1 MRLGLV
7 LVLSTGCYDP
17 ILGQPVGGD
26 TEVVT
31 GFPSDVEAVFSTSC
45 AGSGC
50 HWGGSIAPKLSDGYD
65 AVVGV
70 ASSAGPEYIAAGD
83 ASASYLLAKING
95 TQADL
100 GGGGSQM
107 PLGTPLSE
115 ADIATITAWVDAGAA
130 REE

>member
-31 GFPSDVEAVFSTSC
+31 GFPGDVEAVFSASC

-50 HWGGSIAPKLSDGYD
+50 HWGGSMNPKLSEGYD

-70 ASSAGPEYIAAGD
+70 ASSAGPEYIVAGD
-83 ASASYLLAKING
+83 ASASYLVAKLKG
-95 TQADL
+95 THTDL
-100 GGGGSQM
+100 GGSGSQM
-107 PLGTPLSE
+107 PLGTPLTE
-115 ADIATITAWVDAGAA
+115 AEIATITAWVDAGAV